1 MGTWSFIE
9 VMQGLLVSTKVRVP
23 SEDVNAARS
32 NTFIMNEHGEGRGKI
47 AD

>member
-1 MGTWSFIE
+1 MRAPG
-9 VMQGLLVSTKVRVP
+9 
-23 SEDVNAARS
+23 EDVNAARS